1 MNALFERSKAVV
13 GMIHVGAL
21 PGTPRN
27 REPIGAISQRAC
39 EEARALAQ
47 AGVDALMVENM
58 HDVPY
63 LKDDVGAEIVAA
75 MTAVGN
81 AVREATGAT
90 GGSSTRAASEQG
102 TGSKLPVAPSEI
114 GARRDSRT
122 SACTAVREGI
132 RAPALPLGVQILAA
146 ANREALA
153 VALACDADFIRV
165 ENFAYAHV
173 ADEGLMPTAEAGP
186 LLRYRKEI
194 GAERVKI
201 IADVKKKH
209 SSHALTAD
217 VSLAEAARTTEFFGA
232 DAIVVT
238 GTATG
243 QPTLPADVATVKQAV
258 GVPVCI
264 GSGLTPTN
272 LPELWPHADVFIVGS
287 YFKVDGLWSNPLDPQ
302 RVTEFMAT
310 VARLREMP

>member
-1 MNALFERSKAVV
+1 VTALFRERKTIV

-27 REPIGAISQRAC
+27 RAPLSAIVARAC
-39 EEARALAQ
+39 EETRALAQ
-47 AGVDALMVENM
+47 AGVDALMIENM

-63 LKDDVGAEIVAA
+63 LKGNVGTEVVAA
-75 MTAVGN
+75 MAAVGC
-81 AVREATGAT
+81 AVREAMGAT
-90 GGSSTRAASEQG
+90 GGSPTRAASEPG
-102 TGSKLPVAPSEI
+102 TGSKLPVAPS
-114 GARRDSRT
+114 GVGT
-122 SACTAVREGI
+122 L
-132 RAPALPLGVQILAA
+132 PLPLGVQILAA

-194 GAERVKI
+194 GAEHVKI

-232 DAIVVT
+232 DAIIVT

-243 QPTLPADVATVKQAV
+243 QPTLPEDAATVRQAV
-258 GVPVCI
+258 SIPVCI
-264 GSGLTPTN
+264 GSGLTPAN
-272 LPELWPHADVFIVGS
+272 LPDLWPHADVFIVGS
-287 YFKVDGLWSNPLDPQ
+287 YFKVNGLWSNPLDPQ
-302 RVTEFMAT
+302 RVAEFMTT
-310 VARLREMP
+310 VARLRETT